1 MINTLL
7 QRLDK
12 LIRPDRAEQLAKE
25 HGWRRRR
32 GKISAFEFV
41 FSAVGQASAL
51 DLTLNAQAST
61 FSEPVTRQAVDQR
74 YNAAAVPFFKA
85 VFHESLAIHLA
96 WKADSAMTQLL
107 QQRFRAVRLFDSTHC
122 PCSDALAKL
131 FPAAG
136 GGGGWRVSKYC

>member
-32 GKISAFEFV
+32 GKIPAFEFV
-41 FSAVGQASAL
+41 FSAVGQASSF
-51 DLTLNAQAST
+51 T
-61 FSEPVTRQAVDQR
+61 EPVTRQAVDQR

-85 VFHESLAIHLA
+85 AFHESLATHLA
-96 WKADSAMTQLL
+96 WKTDSAMTQLL

-122 PCSDALAKL
+122 PCSEALAKL

-136 GGGGWRVSKYC
+136 GGGGTAGLKVLLS